1 MQPRKLN
8 PLVQPFRKVKI
19 DWTNPISR
27 GLKVCYFREKEYATN
42 SEVVTTNGGFSID
55 KNGRY
60 WFSSGDGSYLLMP
73 DVELAYTDGGYD
85 PLSVVAL
92 GQFSTS
98 SSTSAICSY
107 TNEDG
112 GNNGWTLKAEQW
124 ADSNQV
130 GFTKHGTVGADV
142 TSGIATPSGFCF
154 IGVSVSQAG
163 HQFLVNDTQSSL
175 VGPDLVFT
183 GSEPKQFR
191 LGVARG
197 TADHLVSGD
206 RLYLVM
212 VWQRVLSLDELWSLR
227 HAPYQL
233 LKPAYEQAIG
243 IAVAITGTLTE
254 SITAA
259 DSSSCAIVR
268 AGSVTETV
276 TAAELFSSVME
287 AGGSLSEAVAA
298 VESIGGSVQLPVALT
313 EAMAAADAAS
323 ATAAMPVA
331 VTETVTAAEA
341 SSITLAQPGALTEA
355 VTASEAQTSQHAA
368 TMALSESVS
377 SADSATASGSLVAS
391 LAEAVTAQD
400 AVSYLVTLSTVL
412 TETVSSADA
421 QQTTHAAGVSVSEG
435 VTTTDFYTTGNLIT
449 DSVTETASAGE
460 AVTVSQVQVAFSVE
474 TASAQDSVAVI
485 AMLQGL
491 LTEAVAATDG
501 QISIVTSE
509 VQVSEPV
516 ILGDSQTTGSVI
528 SSAVAEAASSADAVL
543 GSIVMAAGVSE
554 SVAASDVSEILG
566 GIQVSLEEVVSL
578 SEAQAVTLFMGGLIS
593 ESVSASEVQS
603 AGGTQSAT
611 QAETMTLQDFI
622 QGLVGSIPRGV
633 QRLFAGSIFPGYLKA
648 SWRPTK
654 IRHVVTKGS
663 INSFSLNFFAQN
675 ASGVIPQ
682 PLSWVSRV
690 DIKLSNVF
698 VFSQLATDI
707 DKVITWL
714 PDGNEV
720 VFALGELLE
729 AEGVRE
735 GTYQARV
742 ILYGSIHPNGL
753 VFGAND
759 QLLISV
765 K

>member
-8 PLVQPFRKVKI
+8 SLVQPFRKVKI

-331 VTETVTAAEA
+331 VT
-341 SSITLAQPGALTEA
+341 
-355 VTASEAQTSQHAA
+355 ASEAQTSQHAA

-566 GIQVSLEEVVSL
+566 GIQEIGR
-578 SEAQAVTLFMGGLIS
+578 A
-593 ESVSASEVQS
+593 
-603 AGGTQSAT
+603 
-611 QAETMTLQDFI
+611 
-622 QGLVGSIPRGV
+622 
-633 QRLFAGSIFPGYLKA
+633 
-648 SWRPTK
+648 
-654 IRHVVTKGS
+654 HV
-663 INSFSLNFFAQN
+663 
-675 ASGVIPQ
+675 
-682 PLSWVSRV
+682 
-690 DIKLSNVF
+690 
-698 VFSQLATDI
+698 
-707 DKVITWL
+707 
-714 PDGNEV
+714 
-720 VFALGELLE
+720 
-729 AEGVRE
+729 
-735 GTYQARV
+735 
-742 ILYGSIHPNGL
+742 
-753 VFGAND
+753 
-759 QLLISV
+759 
-765 K
+765 